1 MSYGAG
7 DIDQFPS
14 DDIVRKRELGAGG
27 PRNGHIKS
35 IESAETLAAWIVSSL
50 IQASGLIPE

>member
-1 MSYGAG
+1 MSHGAG
-7 DIDQFPS
+7 DIDHIPS
-14 DDIVRKRELGAGG
+14 DDIVLKRELGAGG

-35 IESAETLAAWIVSSL
+35 IESAETPAAWMVSAL

>member
-7 DIDQFPS
+7 DIDHIPS

-35 IESAETLAAWIVSSL
+35 IESAETPSALMVSTL